1 MDRSTK
7 RLPQRIY
14 YLAAALYYIAVLLRT
29 ILVYRDS
36 PELGQ
41 ALVLLLAG
49 LALFIS
55 EPAISRRWSSYF
67 PIYLLVQTSLVFV
80 LLATPGSSD
89 FFAILL
95 GILSMQAM
103 LNLNPKLG
111 AVWIGACA
119 LIMGLLIARN
129 YGAPQAVALSLIFTA
144 VNVFQ
149 GSFALI
155 IRRKQ
160 AAQDQK
166 LELARELQAAN
177 RQLHEYSTRL
187 EHLAIARERN
197 RFARELH
204 DSVTQTVFGMTLT
217 TQSAL
222 LLFERDPMRVR
233 DQLERLSQLVRS
245 ALAEMQALI
254 STLKPEGTTML
265 GLIPALRRH
274 LADIRIAENL
284 SVSLLV
290 EGEHSLTIAEEQ
302 ALLGIAQEALNNI
315 LKHAQ
320 TGQAEVRLHLAE
332 PCWMEVADQGLGFD
346 LQQARDSGKMGLISM
361 QERAGEIGWDLQVIT
376 SPGAGTCIRVE
387 KAPVKEEQI

>member
-1 MDRSTK
+1 MDRFTN
-7 RLPQRIY
+7 RLSQRIY
-14 YLAAALYYIAVLLRT
+14 YLAAALYFIAVLLRT
-29 ILVYRDS
+29 SLIYRDS
-36 PELGQ
+36 PELGR
-41 ALVLLLAG
+41 ALGLLLAG

-95 GILSMQAM
+95 SILSMQAM
-103 LNLNPKLG
+103 LNLNPRVG
-111 AVWIGACA
+111 VVWIGACA

-129 YGAPQAVALSLIFTA
+129 YGASQAVALSLIFTA

-149 GSFALI
+149 GTFALV
-155 IRRKQ
+155 IRREQ
-160 AAQDQK
+160 VAQDQK
-166 LELARELQAAN
+166 LGLARELQTAN

-187 EHLAIARERN
+187 EQLAIARERN

-204 DSVTQTVFGMTLT
+204 DSVTQTVFSMTLA

-222 LLFERDPMRVR
+222 LLFERDPMRVK

-254 STLKPEGTTML
+254 VELKPEQASVP
-265 GLIPALRRH
+265 GLVPALRRH
-274 LADIRIAENL
+274 LADPRIAENL

-290 EGEHSLTIAEEQ
+290 EGERSLTTAKGQ

-320 TGQAEVRLHLAE
+320 T
-332 PCWMEVADQGLGFD
+332 
-346 LQQARDSGKMGLISM
+346 
-361 QERAGEIGWDLQVIT
+361 
-376 SPGAGTCIRVE
+376 
-387 KAPVKEEQI
+387 